1 VSTSRL
7 VSSPRSGR
15 LSVYRI
21 SGQRCVRARKPRSI
35 LNRCSVRMLLV
46 LAGCVALV
54 DCQKTEDSIDLA
66 ANAADC
72 DSLCSRYQKCFDPH
86 YDVAG

>member
-1 VSTSRL
+1 
-7 VSSPRSGR
+7 
-15 LSVYRI
+15 
-21 SGQRCVRARKPRSI
+21 
-35 LNRCSVRMLLV
+35 MLLV